1 MSLLSN
7 GTPPGFRNTIN
18 ELHGGYRAQ
27 HVQHTGPDPLVDDT
41 VTFPMVV
48 PHLLRALVFI
58 VLPAFITSVLLV
70 FAAFFD
76 LLVAAGNGFRGGGG
90 GGFSAFAMVVG
101 FGLFVLAIVVLF
113 FPIKEPIAEYSQ
125 VVEGRASFQEPSYW
139 WVMQTAQRHGMPFGL
154 RAVRMQGQPV
164 MMFIH
169 GRLNAML
176 VVRPYGQHLYVG
188 WTMWRARS
196 TVVLIGHYLRDTFGR
211 VSPAAQFASEM
222 RATDARAMRELVHSL
237 SREGVQ
243 AAISAHT
250 MVAEENASPDQ
261 IHYDMAN
268 LQEFDPSGP
277 GARYM

>member
-27 HVQHTGPDPLVDDT
+27 HVNHTPPDALVDDT

-58 VLPAFITSVLLV
+58 VVPWFITVILFV
-70 FAAFFD
+70 FAALFD
-76 LLVAAGNGFRGGGG
+76 LALAAGNGFRGGSG
-90 GGFSAFAMVVG
+90 GGFSAFVTLIG
-101 FGLFVLAIVVLF
+101 FLLFVLAIVVLF

-125 VVEGRASFQEPSYW
+125 VVEGRASYQEPSYW
-139 WVMQTAQRHGMPFGL
+139 WVMQTAQRHDVRFGL

-164 MMFIH
+164 MTFTY

-211 VSPAAQFASEM
+211 ISPAAQFASEM

-250 MVAEENASPDQ
+250 MATEEGASPDQ
-261 IHYDMAN
+261 IHFDVAN

-277 GARYM
+277 GARYA